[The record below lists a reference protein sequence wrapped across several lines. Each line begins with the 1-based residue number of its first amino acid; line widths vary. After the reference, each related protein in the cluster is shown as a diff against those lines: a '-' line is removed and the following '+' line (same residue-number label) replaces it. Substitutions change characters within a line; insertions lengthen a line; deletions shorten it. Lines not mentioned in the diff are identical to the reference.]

1 MFLCFRKFSFN
12 KKMYFWKKD
21 IKLFKFCFYKRL
33 ALKVIQSL
41 SHVWLCNPTN
51 YGNPG
56 SSVLHCLPEFALIH
70 AHWVSDAIQ
79 PSHPLLSPSPQSC
92 SASGSFPMSQFFTS
106 GGQSLGA
113 SDAAT
118 TLPKNIQ
125 DWFPLGLTGF
135 ISCNPRD
142 FKESSPAPWFKSN
155 NSLVLSLLYDP
166 TLTFTHNYWK
176 NHSFAHMD
184 LVSKVRSLLFNTL
197 SRFVVA
203 FLLRSKYLLIS
214 WV

>member
-1 MFLCFRKFSFN
+1 MSCTKGYSVTKSCLTLQPYELWKPRLLCSPLSPRVCSNSCPLGQWCCLIISSSFVP
-12 KKMYFWKKD
+12 
-21 IKLFKFCFYKRL
+21 FCFCL
-33 ALKVIQSL
+33 QSF
-41 SHVWLCNPTN
+41 P
-51 YGNPG
+51 
-56 SSVLHCLPEFALIH
+56 SSEP
-70 AHWVSDAIQ
+70 
-79 PSHPLLSPSPQSC
+79 
-92 SASGSFPMSQFFTS
+92 FPMSQLFTS

-166 TLTFTHNYWK
+166 TLTSTHNYWK
-176 NHSFAHMD
+176 NHSFAYMD
-184 LVSKVRSLLFNTL
+184 LVSKVRSLLFNKL
-197 SRFVVA
+197 SRFVIA

-214 WV
+214 WM